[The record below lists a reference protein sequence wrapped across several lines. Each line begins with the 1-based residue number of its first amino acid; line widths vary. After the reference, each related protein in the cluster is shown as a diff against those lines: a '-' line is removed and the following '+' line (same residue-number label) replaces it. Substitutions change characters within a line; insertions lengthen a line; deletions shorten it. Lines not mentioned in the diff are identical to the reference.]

1 MKKLFP
7 VLSVLMPLSVI
18 AQNNPICVIT
28 SVKGDVRRVNQVAI
42 RTEDTIALNSIRSLR
57 NYGMEYGMVTFY
69 NSEKKSSGRAYVKDA
84 KMSQQQDGLF
94 EFVDDILV
102 AKSKTF
108 PSGYRGECSCL
119 LIEKC
124 LETDPDINGKLLV
137 FDTLSFPAKS
147 NVNVDSCFY
156 FLQWK
161 NNGRLYNNR
170 LSLSNGDVILT
181 GDNLYFNGNYYDE
194 NGDGNLSLGYCSIR
208 GRERTYD
215 MICSLKINLMA
226 GSTLV
231 EYFTALRK
239 AMQGSELKDVYETY
253 YKDLYVFFGKPNQC
267 RLKKLINYSN

>member
-1 MKKLFP
+1 MKKLFS
-7 VLSVLMPLSVI
+7 VLSALLPLFVL

-28 SVKGDVRRVNQVAI
+28 SVKGDVRRANQVPI

-69 NSEKKSSGRAYVKDA
+69 NSEKKSSGRLYVRGA
-84 KMSQQQDGLF
+84 KVPQEQDGLF
-94 EFVDDILV
+94 EFVDDVLV

-124 LETDPDINGKLLV
+124 LETDPDINDKLLV
-137 FDTLSFPAKS
+137 FDSLSFPAKS
-147 NVNVDSCFY
+147 NINADSCFY

-161 NNGRLYNNR
+161 NKGR

-181 GDNLYFNGNYYDE
+181 GDDLYFNGNYYNE
-194 NGDGNLSLGYCSIR
+194 NGDGNLSLGYCRIT
-208 GRERTYD
+208 GRQRTYD

-253 YKDLYVFFGKPNQC
+253 YKDLYVFFGKPDQC
-267 RLKKLINYSN
+267 RLKKLIKYSN